1 MFYRPPAINQK
12 AISPNASSTANANPA
27 SVAILSGR
35 RQRAAGP
42 NWEATNAAITNKIN
56 AVIRRCRS
64 NPFIAGMLPLHGAGP
79 DSDKL
84 PDPCIIARIWLG
96 AGMRSKD
103 ELKRAVCEAIDRHG
117 NEIIAL
123 GEEILH
129 HPETG
134 FNERK
139 TAALVAER
147 MRQLELQPETG
158 LALTGVKGRIRGK
171 APGPRLA
178 LIGEL
183 DSLRTSDHPLAD
195 AHTGAAHTCG
205 HNAQIAGMLG
215 VAVGLSAIGAAADLA
230 GELVFFAV
238 PAEEFI
244 DVEERLGR
252 KEAGEIEFLLGKPEL
267 LAKGHFD
274 DIDMAMMIHAGSH
287 DQMSKRSYIAD
298 SSNGAL
304 VKMIRFMG
312 RASHAG
318 GAPQLGINAL
328 SAAMLALSAIHAQRE
343 SFWDKDTVRIHPI
356 ITKGGDAVS
365 VVPAEVT
372 METFVRAGSREAI
385 IDANIKVDRCL
396 RAGAMAMGAEVEI
409 NTIPGYLPQ
418 RNDRRLGETFGH
430 NVETL
435 FGAGSFDIG
444 GHRTGSTDMGD
455 IAHLIPVIHPYV
467 ASARGKT
474 HGADFRITEP
484 EHAYLTPA
492 KLLAMTAIDL
502 LYDDAAPARE
512 ILGDFRPAMTKA
524 EYLTFARGLFKTER
538 WKAEV

>member
-1 MFYRPPAINQK
+1 M
-12 AISPNASSTANANPA
+12 ASK
-27 SVAILSGR
+27 
-35 RQRAAGP
+35 
-42 NWEATNAAITNKIN
+42 E
-56 AVIRRCRS
+56 
-64 NPFIAGMLPLHGAGP
+64 
-79 DSDKL
+79 
-84 PDPCIIARIWLG
+84 
-96 AGMRSKD
+96 

-117 NEIIAL
+117 NEIIEL
-123 GEEILH
+123 GETILH

-134 FNERK
+134 FNEGK
-139 TAALVAER
+139 TAAVVAEK
-147 MRQLELQPETG
+147 MRELGLAPQTG
-158 LALTGVKGRIRGK
+158 LALTGVKGRLKGNS
-171 APGPRLA
+171 PGPRLA
-178 LIGEL
+178 FIGEL

-195 AHTGAAHTCG
+195 PHTGAAHSCG
-205 HNAQIAGMLG
+205 HNAQVAGMLG
-215 VAVGLSAIGAAADLA
+215 VAMGLSAAGILDQLA

-244 DVEERLGR
+244 DVEERLKR
-252 KEAGEIEFLLGKPEL
+252 KQNGEIEFLLGKPEL
-267 LAKGHFD
+267 VAKGHFD
-274 DIDMAMMIHAGSH
+274 DIDMAMMIHVGSH
-287 DQMSKRSYIAD
+287 DQMSKRSFIAD

-304 VKMIRFMG
+304 VKQIRFLG

-328 SAAMLALSAIHAQRE
+328 SAAQIALNAIHCQRE
-343 SFWDKDTVRIHPI
+343 TFHDHDTIRIHPI

-372 METFVRAGSREAI
+372 METFVRGGSREAI

-418 RNDRRLGETFGH
+418 RNNRAMGEMFGA
-430 NVETL
+430 NVEAL
-435 FGAGSFDIG
+435 FGADEFDIG

-455 IAHLIPVIHPYV
+455 IAHMMPVIHPYV

-474 HGADFRITEP
+474 HGADFRINEP

-502 LYDDAAPARE
+502 LYADAAPARQIFVDSDPYSTMNTHPASE
-512 ILGDFRPAMTKA
+512 PVQFRK
-524 EYLTFARGLFKTER
+524 ER
-538 WKAEV
+538 YKPEA

>member
-1 MFYRPPAINQK
+1 MSKEAI
-12 AISPNASSTANANPA
+12 
-27 SVAILSGR
+27 
-35 RQRAAGP
+35 
-42 NWEATNAAITNKIN
+42 
-56 AVIRRCRS
+56 
-64 NPFIAGMLPLHGAGP
+64 
-79 DSDKL
+79 
-84 PDPCIIARIWLG
+84 
-96 AGMRSKD
+96 
-103 ELKRAVCEAIDRHG
+103 KRAVCEAIDRRG

-123 GEEILH
+123 GETILH

-134 FNERK
+134 FNECK
-139 TAALVAER
+139 TAHLVAET
-147 MRQLELQPETG
+147 MRALGLAPQTG
-158 LALTGVKGRIRGK
+158 LALTGVKGRLKFAR
-171 APGPRLA
+171 PGPRLA

-195 AHTGAAHTCG
+195 PHTGAAHSCG

-215 VAVGLSAIGAAADLA
+215 VAMGLSALADAKADLA
-230 GELVFFAV
+230 GEIVFFAV

-244 DVEERLGR
+244 DVEERLRR
-252 KEAGEIEFLLGKPEL
+252 KAAGEIEFLLGKPEL
-267 LAKGHFD
+267 VAKGHFD
-274 DIDMAMMIHAGSH
+274 DIDMAMMIHVGSH
-287 DQMSKRSYIAD
+287 DQMDKRSFIAD

-304 VKMIRFMG
+304 VKQIRFLG

-328 SAAMLALSAIHAQRE
+328 SAAMIALNAIHCQRE
-343 SFWDKDTVRIHPI
+343 TFHDSDTIRIHPI

-372 METFVRAGSREAI
+372 METFVRGGSLEAI

-418 RNDRRLGETFGH
+418 RNDRKFGEIFGA
-430 NVETL
+430 NVAAL
-435 FGAGSFDIG
+435 FGEGQFDIG

-455 IAHLIPVIHPYV
+455 IAHMMPVIHPYV

-474 HGADFRITEP
+474 HGADFRINEP
-484 EHAYLTPA
+484 EHGYLSPA

-502 LYDDAAPARE
+502 LYGDAAPARH
-512 ILGDFRPAMTKA
+512 ILAEFQPAFTKDS
-524 EYLTFARGLFKTER
+524 YLEFERGLFKTER
-538 WKAEV
+538 WKGTE